1 MYNLNKNL
9 VYEFDLRNT
18 FQFSSVSYSLKKFL
32 FSSILPS
39 QLVGLDGLSNCKCSL
54 LAIVKSMLL

>member
-18 FQFSSVSYSLKKFL
+18 FQFSSYGSSAETRLATDSYDTPL
-32 FSSILPS
+32 
-39 QLVGLDGLSNCKCSL
+39 LVHDK
-54 LAIVKSMLL
+54 LAT